1 MTPKAVYDT
10 NIIISAALSPSGIP
24 SSLLV
29 FAFDGVIQLYVS
41 PVILDEYTEVLSRP
55 KFDLSPQVI
64 TGLMRKIT
72 HVTHAALLVHPTRTI
87 SASPDESDNRFL
99 ECAHEAGASYLVT
112 GNKRHFPF
120 PEFEGIKILSPA
132 EFTRIVLE

>member
-29 FAFDGVIQLYVS
+29 LAFDRTVQLSVS
-41 PVILDEYTEVLSRP
+41 PVILEEYAEVLHRP
-55 KFDLSPQVI
+55 KFELSEQVI

-72 HVTHAALLVHPTRTI
+72 EAAVLVHPTHTI

-99 ECAHEAGASYLVT
+99 ECAQEAEAGYVVT

-120 PEFEGIKILSPA
+120 PEFEGIQIVSPA
-132 EFTRIVLE
+132 EFARILME

>member
-29 FAFDGVIQLYVS
+29 LAFDRTVQLFVS
-41 PVILDEYTEVLSRP
+41 PVILDEYAEVLHRP
-55 KFDLSPQVI
+55 KFELSEQVI
-64 TGLMRKIT
+64 TGFMRKIT
-72 HVTHAALLVHPTRTI
+72 EAAILVHPTRTM

-99 ECAHEAGASYLVT
+99 ECAQEAEAGYVIT
-112 GNKRHFPF
+112 GNKRHFSF
-120 PEFEGIKILSPA
+120 PEFEGIQIVSPA
-132 EFTRIVLE
+132 MFARILME

>member
-24 SSLLV
+24 SSLLGL
-29 FAFDGVIQLYVS
+29 AFDGTVQLYVS
-41 PVILDEYTEVLSRP
+41 PVILDEYTEVLHRP
-55 KFDLSPQVI
+55 KFDLSEQVT

-72 HVTHAALLVHPTRTI
+72 NTVILVHPTRTL
-87 SASPDESDNRFL
+87 SVSPDESDNRFL
-99 ECAHEAGASYLVT
+99 ECAQEAEAGYVVT

-120 PEFEGIKILSPA
+120 PEFEGIQIVSPA
-132 EFTRIVLE
+132 EFARILME

>member
-1 MTPKAVYDT
+1 MTPTAVYDT

-29 FAFDGVIQLYVS
+29 LAFDGTVRLYVS
-41 PVILDEYTEVLSRP
+41 PVILNEYTEVLHRP
-55 KFDLSPQVI
+55 KFDLSAQVI

-72 HVTHAALLVHPTRTI
+72 GAADVVHPTHTL
-87 SASPDESDNRFL
+87 SVSPDESDNRFL
-99 ECAHEAGASYLVT
+99 ECAQEAGVAYLVT

-120 PEFEGIKILSPA
+120 PEFEGIQIVSPA
-132 EFTRIVLE
+132 EFARILIE